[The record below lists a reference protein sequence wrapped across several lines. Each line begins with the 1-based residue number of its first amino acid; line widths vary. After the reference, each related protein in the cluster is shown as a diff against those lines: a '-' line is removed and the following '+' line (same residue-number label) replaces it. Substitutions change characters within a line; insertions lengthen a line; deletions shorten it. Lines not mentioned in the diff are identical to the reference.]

1 MSILG
6 SGGFSSRSDRT
17 ESFVQA
23 IESTIL
29 TTENYFNIQTGIEH
43 RFGDQA
49 KSVHDLLYN
58 SMGPTTDLLRYFPDN
73 LYIDRHRQKPTWEPN
88 LGTPRFLTGSA
99 DQNSIGLFS
108 FFVEYKYSYSERKYA
123 IGDVPTKYIGI
134 IEREAWF
141 AYRRLTNDI
150 PATNTYLDGQRTLI
164 ALFYVATYA
173 PEVLYAQWEHLI
185 EPIAIRGDIAL
196 PNRRSVNSSTG
207 SGTPWINFDIRTL
220 KPLEVFLEQ
229 DLFWEGKQANAAVKE
244 CKRVLFT

>member
-1 MSILG
+1 MSTLG

-29 TTENYFNIQTGIEH
+29 TAERYFNIQTGIEH

-49 KSVHDLLYN
+49 KPVHDLLYN

-73 LYIDRHRQKPTWEPN
+73 LYLDRHRQKPTWEPK
-88 LGTPRFLTGSA
+88 LVAPRILPEPA
-99 DQNSIGLFS
+99 NQESIGLFS
-108 FFVEYKYSYSERKYA
+108 FFVEYKYSFSERNYA

-134 IEREAWF
+134 VEREAWF
-141 AYRRLTNDI
+141 AYRRLTNDM

-185 EPIAIRGDIAL
+185 EPIAIRGDIAV
-196 PNRRSVNSSTG
+196 PNRRSVSYSTG
-207 SGTPWINFDIRTL
+207 SGTPWVNFDIRKL
-220 KPLEVFLEQ
+220 KPLEAFLVQ
-229 DLFWEGKQANAAVKE
+229 DLFWEENQANAAVKE
-244 CKRVLFT
+244 CKRVLFA